1 MKFNKITCLI
11 SALLL
16 ILLVACQ
23 DTTKPVEKAE
33 TNQENITENASET
46 PSSVEPSPVEPSPET
61 SPSLVTPPKDTFEE
75 SQSISIKCGTEQEF
89 QGLQILA
96 ECPTDTDKDD
106 RPDKES
112 SNVTFSNPFEQV
124 IYLTF
129 PTANNN
135 DGYNDDL
142 TALIQPKS
150 SIVLP
155 VDNNKFDYQTQ
166 SFQEIKVGLG
176 KIKVSAL
183 PENTFSE
190 NLSCEKEV
198 QGSEKRQYGVL
209 YKLECSPNTV
219 VFAFTNSAET
229 PRVINLT
236 YTDKNG
242 VEWINVPSVNKYGSR
257 RLSLPKS
264 ESYKLD
270 IFIPELSEAPN
281 SQ

>member
-1 MKFNKITCLI
+1 MKCNKLTCLI
-11 SALLL
+11 SASLL

-23 DTTKPVEKAE
+23 NQTKPDEKAE

-46 PSSVEPSPVEPSPET
+46 PSPEEPSPEI
-61 SPSLVTPPKDTFEE
+61 SPSPVTPPKDTFEE
-75 SQSISIKCGTEQEF
+75 FQSISIKCGTEQEF

-129 PTANNN
+129 PNDNNAL
-135 DGYNDDL
+135 YPLTL
-142 TALIQPKS
+142 TAVIQPKS
-150 SIVLP
+150 SIVRQI
-155 VDNNKFDYQTQ
+155 DNNKFGSQTQ
-166 SFQEIKVGLG
+166 SFQEIKVGFG

-190 NLSCEKEV
+190 SLSCEKQV
-198 QGSEKRQYGVL
+198 QGNKKTQYGVL
-209 YKLECSPNTV
+209 YELVCSPNKV
-219 VFAFTNSAET
+219 VLTLQNSAKT
-229 PRVINLT
+229 PRTINLT
-236 YTDKNG
+236 YTDKDG
-242 VEWINVPSVNKYGSR
+242 IEWIQSLSNFGSGYGE
-257 RLSLPKS
+257 LSLPKS

-270 IFIPELSEAPN
+270 LFIPELSEAPN

>member
-1 MKFNKITCLI
+1 MKFNKLTCLI
-11 SALLL
+11 SASLL

-23 DTTKPVEKAE
+23 NQTKPDEKAE

-46 PSSVEPSPVEPSPET
+46 PSSEEISPEIPSPET
-61 SPSLVTPPKDTFEE
+61 PSPSPVTPPKDTFEE

-129 PTANNN
+129 PTDA
-135 DGYNDDL
+135 DAL

-150 SIVLP
+150 SIVRQI
-155 VDNNKFDYQTQ
+155 DNNKFDSQTQ

-190 NLSCEKEV
+190 
-198 QGSEKRQYGVL
+198 
-209 YKLECSPNTV
+209 
-219 VFAFTNSAET
+219 
-229 PRVINLT
+229 
-236 YTDKNG
+236 
-242 VEWINVPSVNKYGSR
+242 
-257 RLSLPKS
+257 SL
-264 ESYKLD
+264 
-270 IFIPELSEAPN
+270 
-281 SQ
+281 

>member
-1 MKFNKITCLI
+1 LIITFY
-11 SALLL
+11 SR
-16 ILLVACQ
+16 
-23 DTTKPVEKAE
+23 
-33 TNQENITENASET
+33 
-46 PSSVEPSPVEPSPET
+46 EPE
-61 SPSLVTPPKDTFEE
+61 F
-75 SQSISIKCGTEQEF
+75 QSISIKCGTEQEF

-129 PTANNN
+129 PTANDN

-150 SIVLP
+150 SILLP

-190 NLSCEKEV
+190 NLSC
-198 QGSEKRQYGVL
+198 G
-209 YKLECSPNTV
+209 
-219 VFAFTNSAET
+219 
-229 PRVINLT
+229 
-236 YTDKNG
+236 
-242 VEWINVPSVNKYGSR
+242 
-257 RLSLPKS
+257 KS
-264 ESYKLD
+264 TR
-270 IFIPELSEAPN
+270 N
-281 SQ
+281 

>member
-1 MKFNKITCLI
+1 MKFNKFTCLI
-11 SALLL
+11 SASLL

-23 DTTKPVEKAE
+23 NQTKPVEKAE
-33 TNQENITENASET
+33 TNQENITESPSET
-46 PSSVEPSPVEPSPET
+46 PSPEMPSPET
-61 SPSLVTPPKDTFEE
+61 SPSPVTPPKDTFEK

-96 ECPTDTDKDD
+96 ECPTDKDKDD

-129 PTANNN
+129 PTDA
-135 DGYNDDL
+135 DAL

-150 SIVLP
+150 SIVRQI
-155 VDNNKFDYQTQ
+155 DNNKFDSQTQ

-190 NLSCEKEV
+190 SLSCEKQV
-198 QGSEKRQYGVL
+198 QGNQKTQYGVL
-209 YKLECSPNTV
+209 YELECSPDTV
-219 VFAFTNSAET
+219 VFTFQNSAKT
-229 PRVINLT
+229 PRAINLT
-236 YTDKNG
+236 YTDKDG
-242 VEWINVPSVNKYGSR
+242 IEWIQSLSNVRAGTEP
-257 RLSLPKS
+257 LHLLLPKS

-270 IFIPELSEAPN
+270 LFIPELSEAPN